1 MTRCPMV
8 KMLAL
13 LCSYVKAK
21 EATIGMKIA
30 VGCDHGGFEL
40 KQAVIK
46 FLTDNGY
53 GYQDFGTYDTQ
64 SCALSNICL

>member
-1 MTRCPMV
+1 
-8 KMLAL
+8 
-13 LCSYVKAK
+13 
-21 EATIGMKIA
+21 MKIA

-53 GYQDFGTYDTQ
+53 GIRISVPMIRNPAIIPILRYQWQKQWQRENLTEAF
-64 SCALSNICL
+64 